1 MRHALETDY
10 LVVGAGAMGL
20 AFADE
25 IIHGSKDARVVL
37 VDRRAKAGGHWNDAY
52 PFVTLHQPA
61 LYYGVNSQK
70 LGSGGGDLVSRA
82 EILSYDEKVIKKLTA
97 TGRFTFLPLCEYR
110 GDGRI
115 SSSVEPDLEYDVE
128 VHCKTVDATY
138 MNVMVPSTTPPRYE
152 VSDDVTLIPINEI
165 AEIKEPSAR
174 YVIIGSGKTGI
185 DAALYLLERGVDP
198 DRITW
203 IMPNDAW
210 FLNRRSLMPKG
221 LASDLPAQLRSVA
234 QSDSFDEIFHR
245 LESEGRLLRLDHDV
259 WPTKYRCATVI
270 TEELDALRRIGNVVR
285 MGRVVRIDSSSIELT
300 KGTLPADPETLYIDC
315 TADGLAKRPA
325 VPIFDG
331 PRITLQS
338 ISICQQVFSAA
349 ALAAIELR
357 GDPDA
362 SNNEAYQPVPHPEFP
377 ADFLTCLRT
386 TLTNLDALGRRMPI
400 WVLRKRLSLTH
411 HVGFIGYFRLL
422 MGIARWGR
430 DPDRIDVLI
439 REAAETSGRDPGI

>member
-25 IIHGSKDARVVL
+25 IIHGSKDARVLL

-128 VHCKTVDATY
+128 VHCKAVDATY

-152 VSDDVTLIPINEI
+152 VSDDVALIPINEI
-165 AEIKEPSAR
+165 AEIREPSAR

-185 DAALYLLERGVDP
+185 DAALFLLERGVDP

-245 LESEGRLLRLDHDV
+245 LESEGRLLRLAHDV

-362 SNNEAYQPVPHPEFP
+362 SNNKAYQPVPHPEFP

-400 WVLRKRLSLTH
+400 WVLRKRLSLAH

>member
-1 MRHALETDY
+1 MRHLLETDY

-25 IIHGSKDARVVL
+25 IIHGSRDASVVL

-61 LYYGVNSQK
+61 LYYGVNSEK

-82 EILSYDEKVIKKLTA
+82 EILGYDEKVIEKLTA

-110 GDGRI
+110 GEGQI
-115 SSSVEPDLEYDVE
+115 SSTVEPELEYE
-128 VHCKTVDATY
+128 VQVRRKTVDATY
-138 MNVMVPSTTPPRYE
+138 MKVEVPSTTPPRYE
-152 VSDDVTLIPINEI
+152 TSKDVTLVPINAI
-165 AEIKEPSAR
+165 AEIKEPWNR

-185 DAALYLLERGVDP
+185 DAALFLLERGVDP
-198 DRITW
+198 GRITW

-210 FLNRRSLMPKG
+210 FLNRRSVMPRG
-221 LASDLPAQLRSVA
+221 LASDLPAQLRAVA
-234 QSDSFDEIFHR
+234 ESTRFDEIFHR
-245 LESEGRLLRLDHDV
+245 LEAEGRLLRLDPDV

-270 TEELDALRRIGNVVR
+270 TEELEALRRIQNVVR

-300 KGTLPADPETLYIDC
+300 KGVLPAEPKTLYVDC

-331 PRITLQS
+331 SRLTLQS

-349 ALAAIELR
+349 ALAAIELK
-357 GDPDA
+357 GDSDA
-362 SNNEAYQPVPHPEFP
+362 RNNETYQPVPHPEFP

-386 TLTNLDALGRRMPI
+386 TLGNLDGLGRRMPL
-400 WVLRKRLSLTH
+400 WVFRKRLSLTH
-411 HVGFIGYFRLL
+411 HIPFLGYFRLL
-422 MGIARWGR
+422 IGIARWGR
-430 DPDRIDVLI
+430 DPGRIDVLI
-439 REAAETSGRDPGI
+439 REAAETDEGGSTD

>member
-10 LVVGAGAMGL
+10 LVIGAGAMGL

-25 IIHGSKDARVVL
+25 IIHGSRDATVVL

-61 LYYGVNSQK
+61 LYYGVNSEK
-70 LGSGGGDLVSRA
+70 LGDGGGDLVSRA

-97 TGRFTFLPLCEYR
+97 TGRFTFLPLCEYEA
-110 GDGRI
+110 DGQI
-115 SSSVEPDLEYDVE
+115 ASTIEPELGYDVK
-128 VHCKTVDATY
+128 VRRKTVDATY

-152 VSDDVTLIPINEI
+152 ASKDVTLVPINAI
-165 AEIKEPSAR
+165 AEIKEPWER
-174 YVIIGSGKTGI
+174 YVVIGSGKTGI

-234 QSDSFDEIFHR
+234 QSARFDEIFER
-245 LESEGRLLRLDHDV
+245 LEAEGRLLRLDPYV

-270 TEELDALRRIGNVVR
+270 SEELEALRRIKNVVR

-300 KGTLPADPETLYIDC
+300 KCVLPAETKTLYVDC

-357 GDPDA
+357 GDTDVQ
-362 SNNEAYQPVPHPEFP
+362 NNEAYQPVPHPEFP

-386 TLTNLDALGRRMPI
+386 TLGNLDALGRRMPL
-400 WVLRKRLSLTH
+400 WVFRKRLSLAH
-411 HVGFIGYFRLL
+411 HVSFFGYFRLL
-422 MGIARWGR
+422 IGIARWGR
-430 DPDRIDVLI
+430 DPGRIDLLI
-439 REAAETSGRDPGI
+439 RDAAGTGERGPSD